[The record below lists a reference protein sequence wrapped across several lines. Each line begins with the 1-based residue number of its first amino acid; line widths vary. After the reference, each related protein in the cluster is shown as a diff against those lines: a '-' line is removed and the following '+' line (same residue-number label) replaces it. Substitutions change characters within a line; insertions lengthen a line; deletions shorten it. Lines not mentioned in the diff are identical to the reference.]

1 MRKNY
6 LINYLTTRPMSLG
19 ALPLFAAFLAAV
31 QANPVMANET
41 HFFPV
46 GEQVLASQSVFSET
60 AGWTDIYAGDSTIIL
75 SSTDTEKLAVR
86 LPAADSSVG
95 KHEIITTAQTE
106 LKAVNNNPYALAINH
121 DGLTR
126 ANGALIVNGRVFL
139 TAKPGIVRV
148 TSDSAII
155 AAGTTE
161 FTNTVN
167 HDGKDILLPE
177 GHSYADR

>member
-31 QANPVMANET
+31 QASPAMADET
-41 HFFPV
+41 YVFPV
-46 GEQVLASQSVFSET
+46 GEQVMASPTVLSET
-60 AGWTDIYAGDSTIIL
+60 TGRTVIYAGDSTIIL
-75 SSTDTEKLAVR
+75 PSTDTDKLAVR
-86 LPAADSSVG
+86 LLAANSSVG
-95 KHEIITTAQTE
+95 KHEMMSTAQTE
-106 LKAVNNNPYALAINH
+106 LKAANNNPYALAINH

-139 TAKPGIVRV
+139 TAAPGIVRV

-155 AAGTTE
+155 AASTTGLE
-161 FTNTVN
+161 
-167 HDGKDILLPE
+167 
-177 GHSYADR
+177 